1 MTTLGDKQCCTSRD
15 QNHQCGNSNGDGG
28 SGGSQT
34 MLVLLG
40 ELNALLGVRGLIVTG
55 VGGLLTL
62 VRRVHIGLAVGRN
75 TRAFVGLAVGRNTR
89 TRFWSR
95 RAD

>member
-1 MTTLGDKQCCTSRD
+1 MPTLGDKQCRTSRD

-40 ELNALLGVRGLIVTG
+40 ELNALLDVRGLIVTG
-55 VGGLLTL
+55 VGGLLAKPRKTISL
-62 VRRVHIGLAVGRN
+62 SAASSTHGR
-75 TRAFVGLAVGRNTR
+75 TQASSCR
-89 TRFWSR
+89 
-95 RAD
+95 